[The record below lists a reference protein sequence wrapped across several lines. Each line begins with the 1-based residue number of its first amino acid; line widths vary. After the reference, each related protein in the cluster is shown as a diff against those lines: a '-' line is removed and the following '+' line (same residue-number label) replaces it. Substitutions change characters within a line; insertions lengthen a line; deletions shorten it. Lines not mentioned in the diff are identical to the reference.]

1 MTYRI
6 LGTPFEGEVNY
17 FRSGPLRHLSP
28 QEKLTLT
35 TLALY
40 QWHGPAEVADAKLER
55 ELGPQFRR
63 SLVRL
68 ERKGLIRRQVSDIS
82 ITV

>member
-6 LGTPFEGEVNY
+6 LGTAFEGGLNY
-17 FRSGPLRHLSP
+17 FRSGPLRNISP

-35 TLALY
+35 TLAMY
-40 QWHGPAEVADAKLER
+40 QWGERPEVTDATLER

-68 ERKGLIRRQVSDIS
+68 ERKGLIRRQENNIS